1 MLARSTWRRVVGLA
15 VALLAMALPVR
26 AQEALDATLGEQVLT
41 IPSGGLTEPELEV
54 TLFKPDGPGPFPLL
68 VLNHGRAPG
77 NAKFQ
82 SRWRPL
88 GPVRVFVSRGWAVLV
103 PMRQG
108 FAKSGG
114 NEIQGGCNV
123 GSNGEQQARS
133 VTRAL
138 AWAGT
143 QPWADVSRNV
153 VMGQSHGG
161 LTTLAYGQAPHPGT
175 RLLVNFAGGLR
186 QEGCT
191 AWQHNLI
198 DAIAG
203 YGAKTTVP
211 SIWFYGDNDSY
222 FAPFVFRGAFER
234 YVQAGGRAELV
245 AYGNFGSD
253 AHAMFG
259 SRAGAPIWVPKVMA
273 ALDGLGLPTQVLRP
287 LGDPADVQRPA
298 ASGFA
303 ALTDAD
309 KVPLRN
315 DRARDGYRAFL
326 AAESPRAFAVH
337 PLSGNWGWAWGG
349 EQPLARALANCARNS
364 PSPCRLYAVDDA
376 VVWTAE

>member
-1 MLARSTWRRVVGLA
+1 MLARSTWRRVVGVA
-15 VALLAMALPVR
+15 VALVAMALPVG
-26 AQEALDATLGEQVLT
+26 AQEPLDATLGEQVLS

-54 TLFKPDGPGPFPLL
+54 TLFKPEGPGPFPLL
-68 VLNHGRAPG
+68 MLNHGRAPG

-114 NEIQGGCNV
+114 SEIQGGCNV

-203 YGAKTTVP
+203 YGAKTAVP

-259 SRAGAPIWVPKVMA
+259 SRAGAPIWLPKVMA

-337 PLSGNWGWAWGG
+337 PLSANWGWAWGG
-349 EQPLARALANCARNS
+349 EQPLARALANCARNA